1 MTRSPKQAFIDSPHR
16 LEHET
21 TTKKESFKAACEYA
35 LLHMVDSQAAHP
47 TNPSLNADLHN
58 QLMGAKRVLAIL
70 GTIHQL
76 EEEKKPVKEKAL
88 NYNL

>member
-21 TTKKESFKAACEYA
+21 TTQKESFKAACEYA
-35 LLHMVDSQAAHP
+35 LLQMVHGQSWSP
-47 TNPSLNADLHN
+47 INPSLNADSHN
-58 QLMGAKRVLAIL
+58 QLMGAKRVLEIL
-70 GTIHQL
+70 STIHQL

>member
-21 TTKKESFKAACEYA
+21 TTKKESFHAACEYA
-35 LLHMVDSQAAHP
+35 LLQMVYAQSPMMDISM
-47 TNPSLNADLHN
+47 NADNHN
-58 QLMGAKRVLAIL
+58 QLMGAKRVLEIL
-70 GTIHQL
+70 STIHQL